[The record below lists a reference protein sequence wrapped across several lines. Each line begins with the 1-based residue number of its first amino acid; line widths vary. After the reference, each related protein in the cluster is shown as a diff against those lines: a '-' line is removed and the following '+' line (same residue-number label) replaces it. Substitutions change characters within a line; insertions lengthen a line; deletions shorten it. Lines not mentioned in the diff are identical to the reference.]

1 MKIITEMLQGYNKKF
16 YQVCL
21 LGAIIC
27 NIKISNKIIVNNYV
41 CFMTHN
47 IENLFNIRCE
57 DHH

>member
-1 MKIITEMLQGYNKKF
+1 MLQGYNKKF